1 MEGASGWCTLFF
13 QRNMMNIV
21 ILDGYASN
29 PGDLNWDALKQLGN
43 VTVYPRTTDEEKIER
58 AKEADIVLINKV
70 NMDAKTLEQLP
81 RLKYI
86 GVQATGFNV
95 VDIKAAKERG
105 IVVTNIPAYSTDS
118 VAQMTF
124 ALILAVT
131 NRVEHYTQENR
142 NERWAYNKDFCYWD
156 TPLMELSGKNFGIMG
171 LGNIGKKVAQLARD
185 FGMDVYACTSKNAS
199 DLPEGITK
207 VSKEGLFAV
216 SDILSL
222 HCPLADDTYHF
233 INADSLDKMRPNAIL
248 INTGRGPLVDEEAV
262 AKALHEG
269 KIAAYGADVMTQE
282 PPSKDN
288 PLFKEPN
295 AYITPHIAWATLEAR
310 TRLNKMVAENVKAF
324 LEGHPQNVVNP

>member
-1 MEGASGWCTLFF
+1 
-13 QRNMMNIV
+13 MNIV

-29 PGDLNWDALKQLGN
+29 PGDLDWHLLEQLGN

-58 AKEADIVLINKV
+58 AKEADIILINKV
-70 NMDAKTLEQLP
+70 EIDAKTMDQLP

-95 VDIKAAKERG
+95 VDISAAKQRG
-105 IVVTNIPAYSTDS
+105 IIVTNIPAYSSDS

-124 ALILAVT
+124 ALILSIT

-142 NERWAYNKDFCYWD
+142 NERWAYNPDFCYWD
-156 TPLMELSGKNFGIMG
+156 TPLMELAGKNFGIMG
-171 LGNIGKKVAQLARD
+171 LGNIGMKVATIARN
-185 FGMDVYACTSKNAS
+185 FGMDVFACTSKNAS

-207 VSKEGLFAV
+207 VSKDGLLAV

-222 HCPLADDTYHF
+222 HCPLTKDTFRF
-233 INADSLDKMRPNAIL
+233 INAESIQKMKHSAIL

-269 KIAAYGADVMTQE
+269 KLAAYGADVMCQE

-288 PLFKEPN
+288 PLFKEKN
-295 AYITPHIAWATLEAR
+295 AFITPHIAWATLEAR

-324 LEGHPQNVVNP
+324 LDGHPQNVVYG